1 MSKMV
6 TKDCQCSSAV
16 HMNRG
21 IMRFS
26 FVSMGPFRA
35 FVSDVDT
42 IGSFP
47 SRADRPSGPS
57 EGRGVGRRLSRPGTF
72 DIDGCSPRVR
82 GQDGCPRTRDMSP
95 AGAVCTRPRGTSPPG
110 RPGCD
115 DTSGPRRRAR
125 RVSGRDAGRVVC
137 PARGD
142 VLAFQDTAW
151 KGTLKTVVQRPSPWL
166 TLRLP
171 PRASTRRRAPSR
183 PRPEEKAS

>member
-1 MSKMV
+1 MSKTV
-6 TKDCQCSSAV
+6 TKDRQHSLAV
-16 HMNRG
+16 NMNRG

-26 FVSMGPFRA
+26 FVSMGPLRA
-35 FVSDVDT
+35 FVSDLDT

-47 SRADRPSGPS
+47 SRASRPSGPR
-57 EGRGVGRRLSRPGTF
+57 EGCGVGRRLSRLGTF

-95 AGAVCTRPRGTSPPG
+95 AGVVGTRPRGVSPAGHPVG
-110 RPGCD
+110 SGCD
-115 DTSGPRRRAR
+115 DTSGLRCRAR
-125 RVSGRDAGRVVC
+125 RVSGRDAGRAC
-137 PARGD
+137 
-142 VLAFQDTAW
+142 QETAW